1 MILLGKN
8 LEFGLDVV
16 FGVTYPVF
24 NVALRGVHSSL
35 GKNSVMDVLR
45 ETIFGSVDSV

>member
-1 MILLGKN
+1 MGLKKKMDVLVVAAILLGNN

-24 NVALRGVHSSL
+24 NVS
-35 GKNSVMDVLR
+35 
-45 ETIFGSVDSV
+45 FGFCEKFTFR